1 MQLIQVREE
10 KPSKIC
16 EGLIA
21 VRFMRID
28 PHTSSR
34 DGIPGFRVTLED
46 GGCLYFMSERA
57 VLKILT
63 QMETRY
69 KVLPK
74 SKGYYLENPQEL
86 LELAVENGTPIIIK
100 REIRETFG
108 ASPTLLWNHQIAELE
123 A

>member
-1 MQLIQVREE
+1 MQLTQVLGE

-21 VRFMRID
+21 LRFIRID
-28 PHTSSR
+28 SHINQR
-34 DGIPGFRVTLED
+34 DGISGFRITLED
-46 GGCLYFMSERA
+46 GGHLYIMREL
-57 VLKILT
+57 VLHKVLT
-63 QMETRY
+63 QIETRY

-86 LELAVENGTPIIIK
+86 LELVIASNTPIIVNRK
-100 REIRETFG
+100 MHETFG
-108 ASPTLLWNHQIAELE
+108 ESPTILWDHQIAKQS